1 MSNSSRELDLNKYV
15 SEFNTRNER
24 ININDYLKHKPFIS
38 SREPI
43 NSNKNSVELLPS
55 ISLETSEFIKFNLQ
69 PQTKV
74 EEFLNYQF
82 NQKDN
87 LNIIEGMLNEVDI
100 SYLKLKPAQNLPKV
114 RDYKVNSNTRKCAY
128 SDHINEVCKLKL
140 VKKHTNTSKGNSNM
154 GLVSKNPLDLIDNIM
169 VKNSKL
175 EKLITSTKNNPRV
188 KNSIKRSFEDSQSDA
203 STPLLDKASL
213 IKESPE
219 LGDQSSVNS
228 EGEGDGEGQKDL
240 HDSFQGLSLDQLIT
254 HDNYTLEDD
263 LTQMHILEELVESF
277 TNFMAQIVKEEETM
291 SNSMEDGVE
300 SANSL
305 LVRVEGYP
313 TLSNLSI
320 KKLDNLFTKLI
331 SYKLMEKLDIDLLVK
346 LVELLKFTIDSV
358 NLEFLDFNQIKDS
371 KKLPNLEVEKL
382 EENELLL
389 GILNGL
395 IASNLLLQ
403 ISLIHPQNTKLN
415 NEDLVL
421 SSIKL
426 IKHQLTKTLLTCLES
441 FNLSTNGFVVNLKTK
456 KVGEYRR
463 MIKLLN
469 LINLQLTSYLTYF
482 SDLLKLQELN
492 NEIIIGIGY
501 CAILMVFLDTSQ
513 STSIFTNVAI
523 DTIKSKCSNLVKL
536 IFIGYED
543 QRDWIL
549 DEVLNS
555 LIKLPLDKR
564 LRKDIKL
571 SNGSQIQMTSAFLL
585 ELVQCNFSNL
595 TQFSNLELPNLYEF
609 LKLDNFSNLDLS
621 LPLLNTIQGKMK
633 VQLDESLKISKS
645 ILNYFLTKLSQKQ
658 SNLDSADYKQL
669 FMSLIEDFLVCLDLP
684 EWQSSELLLRLISIV
699 LIGSNYWLTNW
710 ILHVIQVYPDLLQ
723 QTNKSPKVI
732 LLRSNLL
739 KILQNLLNED
749 ELTKSLNLSENM
761 RKSNISLVKLLNLK
775 LIGYTQ
781 LTKLY
786 PNICSTLIKSID
798 LQNINLR
805 SKALRSISNLNTLD
819 SKVLNEELLNDIII
833 IRLNDNSASIRDIAI
848 DILGKFILSN
858 PSLGENYLQLIF
870 KRVQD
875 TSLMVRKRS
884 IKLLSQLYYKF
895 DDIQLRIGISQAIFK
910 GLSDLEASIKLL
922 TVKTLKEFWFSRLN
936 SYTKEEG
943 EEDQVYIE
951 YKFLPLVVK
960 KEINSRI
967 QIIIGLVKNFS
978 LKDTRVIGEFIFKTL
993 KKPEVEKKELY
1004 EVWKFNLAICKYF
1017 IEGLLANLLHLEEV
1031 QNTSQVSSTICA
1043 LHIFGIAAPKLFNF
1057 NHLSQLQNYLQ
1068 LSPNSPDLKPLYF
1081 TLTILKNILPTLR
1094 FPKFSFLK
1102 GVENQILKI
1111 INNFSES
1118 ILEVSL
1124 PCICTI
1130 VEEVT
1135 QHWKL
1140 IIALYKACFQ
1150 RLFKLKSLED
1160 VARANGGEVN
1170 SSNSNDKAVIRLL
1183 LIIGLLSRHI
1193 DIDSRKQE
1201 LEADGVDFSF
1211 LEGKTFIQTTFDLI
1225 IYYLNPSQAPN
1236 VRSFAIRSLG
1246 LMFIKTPNL
1255 VLNPQVTQ
1263 TIDHIFASNDLLI
1276 KTSLMKTF
1284 YEFISEDSG
1293 KLRDELDVLED
1304 SEEKIQESINLNDL
1318 IGANNLPLD
1327 SGICANLMQSNL
1339 DNILKCLL
1347 SSHPPLINH
1356 SLNCVGILLTSGYC
1370 HPLKIIPSLVA
1381 VQTNSDPQIS
1391 VRAIQFHMT
1400 MVSKY
1405 PSFIHSNSLDCIKS
1419 IFNYQTT
1426 KSKGF
1431 SYNEAYRTW
1440 ESKLNHLF
1448 LSMSEVK
1455 QVRKEFINLILNNW
1469 DLNLIEG
1476 SSLTSMEFDFENE
1489 KNSDNI
1495 NLNYY
1500 RFLAESLTTLDY
1512 KNYEDIIFLIYQIN
1526 QLLSISCSQ
1535 VLDRVNLIDPS
1546 NLQESKYWA
1555 KLSILYSYLLAS
1567 KFYLIEKF
1575 ELDPMHFNLIV
1586 FETKKVKE
1594 KTLQMKKVMD
1604 PSKFWN
1610 NYTSPD
1616 VILDEVSVKRCF
1628 EHLRQLCDRDA
1639 ESVKFEEEDEEES
1652 NGKSGK
1658 VGRGRP
1664 KKVMRYDE
1672 DSEDEYV
1679 PN

>member
-1 MSNSSRELDLNKYV
+1 M
-15 SEFNTRNER
+15 
-24 ININDYLKHKPFIS
+24 
-38 SREPI
+38 
-43 NSNKNSVELLPS
+43 
-55 ISLETSEFIKFNLQ
+55 
-69 PQTKV
+69 
-74 EEFLNYQF
+74 
-82 NQKDN
+82 
-87 LNIIEGMLNEVDI
+87 
-100 SYLKLKPAQNLPKV
+100 
-114 RDYKVNSNTRKCAY
+114 
-128 SDHINEVCKLKL
+128 
-140 VKKHTNTSKGNSNM
+140 
-154 GLVSKNPLDLIDNIM
+154 
-169 VKNSKL
+169 
-175 EKLITSTKNNPRV
+175 
-188 KNSIKRSFEDSQSDA
+188 
-203 STPLLDKASL
+203 
-213 IKESPE
+213 
-219 LGDQSSVNS
+219 
-228 EGEGDGEGQKDL
+228 
-240 HDSFQGLSLDQLIT
+240 HDSFQGLSLDQLIS

-277 TNFMAQIVKEEETM
+277 SSFMAQIIKEEETM
-291 SNSMEDGVE
+291 GNSMEDGVE

-313 TLSNLSI
+313 TLNNLSI

-331 SYKLMEKLDIDLLVK
+331 SYKLMDKLDIDLLIK

-371 KKLPNLEVEKL
+371 KKLPKLEAEKL

-441 FNLSTNGFVVNLKTK
+441 FNLSTNGFIVNLKTK

-609 LKLDNFSNLDLS
+609 LKLDNFSNLELS
-621 LPLLNTIQGKMK
+621 LPILNTIQSKMK
-633 VQLDESLKISKS
+633 VQLDESLKVSKS

-669 FMSLIEDFLVCLDLP
+669 FMSLIEDFLTCLDLP

-699 LIGSNYWLTNW
+699 LIGYLEDSKTDYSLKSFSIEVLGLISFKLSNFNQKQINVELNEQLSNNRINLTSTEFKLTDELSEDEINFLSFSIDKVYTYLSYLNLKEFNLNSSSNYWLSNW
-710 ILHVIQVYPDLLQ
+710 VLHVIQVYPDLLQ
-723 QTNKSPKVI
+723 QSNEDPKI
-732 LLRSNLL
+732 TLLRSNLL
-739 KILQNLLNED
+739 KVLQNLLNED

-761 RKSNISLVKLLNLK
+761 RKSNINLVKLINLK

-943 EEDQVYIE
+943 EEEQVYIE

-1004 EVWKFNLAICKYF
+1004 EIWKFNLAICKYF

-1031 QNTSQVSSTICA
+1031 QNTSQISSTICA

-1057 NHLSQLQNYLQ
+1057 SHLSQLQNYLQ
-1068 LSPNSPDLKPLYF
+1068 LSPNTPDLKPLYF

-1150 RLFKLKSLED
+1150 RLFKLKSLENM
-1160 VARANGGEVN
+1160 ARTNGEANN
-1170 SSNSNDKAVIRLL
+1170 SSSNDKAIIRLL

-1236 VRSFAIRSLG
+1236 IRSFAIRSLG
-1246 LMFIKTPNL
+1246 LMFIRTPNL

-1263 TIDHIFASNDLLI
+1263 TIDHIFASNDMLV

-1293 KLRDELDVLED
+1293 KLKDELDVLED
-1304 SEEKIQESINLNDL
+1304 SEEKVQESINLNDL

-1381 VQTNSDPQIS
+1381 VQTNSDLQIS

-1431 SYNEAYRTW
+1431 AYNEIYRAW

-1448 LSMSEVK
+1448 LSMNEVK

-1476 SSLTSMEFDFENE
+1476 SSSTSMEFDFENE
-1489 KNSDNI
+1489 NNSDNI
-1495 NLNYY
+1495 NLSYY

-1512 KNYEDIIFLIYQIN
+1512 KNYEDVIFLIYQIN

-1546 NLQESKYWA
+1546 NFQESKYWA

-1575 ELDPMHFNLIV
+1575 DLDTMHFNLIV

-1610 NYTSPD
+1610 NYTSPG
-1616 VILDEVSVKRCF
+1616 VTLDEVSIRRCF

-1639 ESVKFEEEDEEES
+1639 ESVKFEVEDEED
-1652 NGKSGK
+1652 NNDKSGK

-1664 KKVMRYDE
+1664 KKVKRYDE
-1672 DSEDEYV
+1672 DSEDEYM